1 MFYGILKLGLI
12 EVFNLLIG
20 GLYGIRKLGLIEER

>member
-20 GLYGIRKLGLIEER
+20 GLYGIRKLGLIEEH